1 MAILL
6 FTLLAVLCVLILHP
20 YTTYPLS
27 LLIYRSVNGKRR
39 TVRSAPEPATF
50 AILCCA
56 YNEAA
61 SIEEKIKNSLDIRRK
76 LGNVDLIFYSDGSSD
91 GTNEILLKYAASI
104 DAVIGTERRGKTAG
118 LNIISKR
125 TSAEIL
131 IFTDANVTIDVDS
144 IGKLPSNFQNTDVG
158 LVSGSLRFDK
168 AEGSVAELSND
179 YRGFEEVLKNLESD
193 TGSIVYTDGTLFAI
207 RRSIFREIP
216 EFLTDDLFTAI
227 NVLLQRHLIV
237 SSPDLIAY
245 ENAAAKRSDELKR
258 RVRIGCHVFNCHLY
272 LWPEIRKLDSVT
284 LYKYLSHKLVR
295 WFSGYFLIASYIV
308 FSAIVFHYF
317 GALVLF
323 AVLALTALIFTVS
336 ALVRVPLI
344 SKICDAI
351 LVMIAFGYGV
361 YLACRGEKFRTWK
374 VASSA
379 RKATSSGT

>member
-1 MAILL
+1 MAAFLIFVLIILC
-6 FTLLAVLCVLILHP
+6 FLILHP

-27 LLIYRSVNGKRR
+27 LVALRSINGKKKIAR
-39 TVRSAPEPATF
+39 AQPEPTTF

-61 SIEEKIKNSLDIRRK
+61 SIEAKIQNSLEIRK
-76 LGNVDLIFYSDGSSD
+76 MLGNVDLIFYSDGSSD
-91 GTNEILLKYAASI
+91 GTNEILLKYASSI
-104 DAVIGTERRGKTAG
+104 DAVIGTERQGKTAG

-131 IFTDANVTIDVDS
+131 IFTDANVSVDVNL
-144 IGKLPSNFQNTDVG
+144 IGGLSSNFCNADVG
-158 LVSGSLRFDK
+158 LVSGSLRFDR
-168 AEGSVAELSND
+168 AQGSVAELSND
-179 YRGFEEVLKNLESD
+179 YRGFEEILKKLESD

-227 NVLLQRHLIV
+227 NVLLQRYLII
-237 SSPDLIAY
+237 SSPELIAY
-245 ENAAAKRSDELKR
+245 ENAAAKRSDELRR

-308 FSAIVFHYF
+308 FSAIVLLFF
-317 GALVLF
+317 GTLALF
-323 AVLALTALIFTVS
+323 AVLTLTVLTFTVS
-336 ALVRVPLI
+336 TLFHVPLI

-379 RKATSSGT
+379 RKAMP